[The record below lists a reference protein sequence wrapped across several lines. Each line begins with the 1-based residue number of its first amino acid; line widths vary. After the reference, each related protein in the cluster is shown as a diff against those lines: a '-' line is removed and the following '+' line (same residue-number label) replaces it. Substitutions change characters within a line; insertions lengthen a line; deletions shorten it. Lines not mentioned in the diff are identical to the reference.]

1 MAHKQ
6 LRIQGLV
13 KAMRRTRERLKAGIP
28 PTEADA
34 FRARV
39 QQTVA
44 QVDAICEEHGVAPSD
59 LPTPSYRA
67 YRFLKE
73 LDLDNL
79 PIDKEAPEK
88 VTRVRISGLVA
99 ISTDLHADFAAAAQP
114 VDRKPITFSEEDA
127 HVQQWLERLYDLVE
141 KTERLCAEDG
151 GTPGD
156 LPVRSRRVYQWL
168 TFLSDP
174 VNLVQHLNTLARLL
188 ATAQQPRC
196 GRQVPKAQRKLAF
209 EPSLASTSALYRARP
224 RAESLDVTINEG
236 FVGAPDDVIR
246 ALVCTALLGGAP
258 PEHRD
263 VIRRYAATDAFAEVL
278 EALEL
283 ATVEATDQPEGRHHN
298 LNEIFARVNA
308 EYFDG
313 ALSRPRLT
321 WNKTITH
328 RKMGHY
334 QIPTDTVL
342 ISITLDSPDIPAYV
356 VESVMYHEL
365 LHKQLGITVV
375 NGRRYAHTSEF
386 REAER
391 RFARYEDAQAF
402 LERLGTDLQRM

>member
-1 MAHKQ
+1 VARKQ

-13 KAMRRTRERLKAGIP
+13 KAMRWARERLKAGIP
-28 PTEADA
+28 PGEANA

-39 QQTVA
+39 QKTVA
-44 QVDAICEEHGVAPSD
+44 QVDAICKEHGVAPSD

-67 YRFLKE
+67 YRYLKE
-73 LDLDNL
+73 LDLTQL
-79 PIDKEAPEK
+79 PIDADAPQK
-88 VTRVRISGLVA
+88 LTRVRISGLVA
-99 ISTDLHADFAAAAQP
+99 VSNDLHADFAAAAQP
-114 VDRKPITFSEEDA
+114 MDRDPVTFSVEDA
-127 HVQQWLERLYDLVE
+127 QVQQWLDRLYDLVE
-141 KTERLCAEDG
+141 RTERLCAEDG

-168 TFLSDP
+168 TFLSEP
-174 VNLVQHLNTLARLL
+174 AQLVEHLNTLARLL
-188 ATAQQPRC
+188 MEAQQPRC
-196 GRQVPKAQRKLAF
+196 GRRIPKTRRRLEF
-209 EPSLASTSALYRARP
+209 EPSLASTSSLYRARP
-224 RAESLDVTINEG
+224 RAETLDVTINEG

-246 ALVCTALLGGAP
+246 ALVCVALLGNAQT
-258 PEHRD
+258 EQRD
-263 VIRRYAATDAFAEVL
+263 VIRRYAATDAFAEVM

-298 LNEIFARVNA
+298 LEEIFARVNA

-342 ISITLDSPDIPAYV
+342 ISITLDSPDVPAYV

-365 LHKQLGITVV
+365 LHKHLGVTVV

-391 RFARYEDAQAF
+391 RFARYEDAKTF
-402 LERLGTDLQRM
+402 LEQLGTDLQRM